1 MSTLS
6 PEVLSR
12 IRKIELLTRRRVQET
27 FSGAYHSI
35 FKGRGVEFDAV
46 RPYQYGDN
54 VRDIDWLVSARM
66 GEPYIKSYHEERELT
81 VFIVVDASASLFF
94 GTQKYQ
100 KNELAAEI
108 GAILALSAITN
119 NDKVGLLIF
128 DAHIRSVLPPCKGK
142 NHILMI
148 IRDLMTLQP
157 APNGTDLSVGLN
169 AINRHLRQRSIVFFI
184 SDFLDSIPAYERELL
199 ITAQKHDFIAVCI
212 SDPLENRWSDMGLVR
227 LRDAET
233 GEQII
238 IDTHHPQWRSQ
249 FSKQALRFEAQRKKL
264 FSRARVDAIYVD
276 TTGDS
281 YRALS
286 QFFDQR
292 ASRIR
297 R

>member
-142 NHILMI
+142 NI
-148 IRDLMTLQP
+148 
-157 APNGTDLSVGLN
+157 
-169 AINRHLRQRSIVFFI
+169 F
-184 SDFLDSIPAYERELL
+184 
-199 ITAQKHDFIAVCI
+199 
-212 SDPLENRWSDMGLVR
+212 
-227 LRDAET
+227 
-233 GEQII
+233 
-238 IDTHHPQWRSQ
+238 
-249 FSKQALRFEAQRKKL
+249 
-264 FSRARVDAIYVD
+264 
-276 TTGDS
+276 
-281 YRALS
+281 
-286 QFFDQR
+286 
-292 ASRIR
+292 
-297 R
+297 